1 MRTSN
6 FPLNTLK
13 ETPNDAEIISHQLM
27 LRAGLIRRVTSGIYT
42 WTTLGLKVLRKVE
55 NIVRE
60 EMDKAGGLEIL
71 MPSVQPAELWQ
82 ESGRWGQFGSE
93 LLRFKDRHQRDYC
106 LGPTHEE
113 VVTDFVRREIKSYKQ
128 LPINYYQIQWKFR
141 DEVRPRFGV
150 MRSREFLMKD
160 AYSFHLSVASL
171 EATYDAMFRAYTAI
185 FTRLQLKFRAVT
197 ADSGSIGGSRS
208 QEFHV
213 LADSGEDAIAFSNQ
227 SDYAANIEMAEAVAM
242 GERIAP
248 VQVLKKVPTPG
259 IKTIENVCNHLQVNA
274 DQILKTLI
282 LHGDNND
289 FIAVCLRGDH
299 ELNEVKVSKIKGV
312 RLPVCFADET
322 EIWQK
327 FKLSVGS
334 IGPVDLPI
342 RVIIDRQAAL
352 LSDFVCGAN
361 DKGYHLTGVNFER
374 DLPTPEIHDLRNICE
389 GDQSPC
395 GHGTVEI
402 ARGIE
407 VGHIF
412 QLGNKYSNAMNATV
426 LNEQGQSQIMEMGCY
441 GIGITRVVAAAIEQN
456 YDVNGIIWPVS
467 IAPFLV
473 SIIPMNYLKSSLVKD
488 AADNLYLHLKSQG
501 VDVLFEDRD
510 IRAGAAFSDHD
521 LIGIP
526 HRIVIGERSLKEGMV
541 EYKGRR
547 DSEARLIKIEDIIEI
562 ISA

>member
-42 WTTLGLKVLRKVE
+42 WTTLGLKILRKTE

-160 AYSFHLSVASL
+160 AYSFHLSAASL

-213 LADSGEDAIAFSNQ
+213 LAESGEDAIAFSNQ
-227 SDYAANIEMAEAVAM
+227 SDYAANIEMAEAIAM
-242 GERIAP
+242 GVRAAP
-248 VQVLKKVPTPG
+248 SQALEKVATPG
-259 IKTIENVCNHLQVNA
+259 LKTIENVCKGLQVNA
-274 DQILKTLI
+274 NQILKTLI

-289 FIAVCLRGDH
+289 YIAVCLRGDH
-299 ELNEVKVSKIKGV
+299 ELNEVKASKIKGV
-312 RLPVCFADET
+312 LLPICFADEA

-327 FKLSVGS
+327 LQLAVGS
-334 IGPVDLPI
+334 IGPVGLPI

-361 DKGYHLTGVNFER
+361 EKGYHLTGVNFER
-374 DLPTPEIHDLRNICE
+374 DLPTPEVQDLRNICE
-389 GDQSPC
+389 GDLSPC
-395 GHGTVEI
+395 GQGTVEI

-412 QLGNKYSNAMNATV
+412 QLGNKYSSAMNATV
-426 LNEQGQSQIMEMGCY
+426 LNEQGQSQVMEMGCY

-456 YDVNGIIWPVS
+456 YDANGIIWPIS

-473 SIIPMNYLKSSLVKD
+473 SIIPMNYLKSSLVKE
-488 AADNLYLHLKSQG
+488 AADNLYAHLKSQG
-501 VDVLFEDRD
+501 IEVLFEDRD

-526 HRIVIGERSLKEGMV
+526 HRIVVGERSLKEGMV

-547 DSEARLIKIEDIIEI
+547 DLEARLIKLEDVMQL